1 MFYVTT
7 LLKCICF
14 SVHEIVTQ
22 EHASSMSSL
31 LLDIDHR
38 FVRCDALKITFYEF
52 CVLKL
57 NCAKLF
63 CAFVFFRNNFTEL
76 TGSPGIICSIIISLA
91 EKKHVSPS
99 DSFFSKKQVKID

>member
-38 FVRCDALKITFYEF
+38 FVSCDALKITFYEF
-52 CVLKL
+52 FVLKL

-63 CAFVFFRNNFTEL
+63 SC
-76 TGSPGIICSIIISLA
+76 ICL
-91 EKKHVSPS
+91 
-99 DSFFSKKQVKID
+99 F

>member
-38 FVRCDALKITFYEF
+38 FVSCDALKIAFYEF

-57 NCAKLF
+57 NCAMLF
-63 CAFVFFRNNFTEL
+63 FVHLSFLGTILRN
-76 TGSPGIICSIIISLA
+76 
-91 EKKHVSPS
+91 
-99 DSFFSKKQVKID
+99 